1 MGNEIGPYQLA
12 MLVSMIFVAGVTTG
26 QLIFQIRQS
35 SKTAQEMSEV
45 RHELGETR
53 RENGVIIGCLYALAA
68 AIGNPQIKEV
78 IEGML
83 KRERRL

>member
-1 MGNEIGPYQLA
+1 MSNEIGLYQIV
-12 MLVSMIFVAGVTTG
+12 MIISMIFVGGVTTG
-26 QLIFQIRQS
+26 QLIFQIKQS
-35 SKTAQEMSEV
+35 SKTAAEMEQV
-45 RHELGETR
+45 RHEIGETR

-83 KRERRL
+83 QRERRL